1 MECGRSEEGAET
13 MEGNAGGGEEED
25 GRVSPGVGTV
35 GQAEPPAETPETDG
49 PPVLEEADTILE
61 KPKESSRMQKPEE
74 RFNMRRGEILPK
86 VLFMW

>member
-1 MECGRSEEGAET
+1 

-49 PPVLEEADTILE
+49 PPVIEEADTMLE

-74 RFNMRRGEILPK
+74 RFNMRKGEILPK